1 MKYNHATP
9 VVDNSADGVNI
20 LAFPQQAVDHYP
32 RLVVFSFKLQLPH
45 SETSADNRV
54 LIMRFHTE
62 IRQRIG
68 EYSWQR
74 QQARR
79 HSPPNILRWLWEPVS
94 AAECKMVLLMNL
106 DTLGAMRETPT
117 GDGVVQEI
125 NAINGS
131 CLLGSCPPKDP
142 RCARPHP

>member
-1 MKYNHATP
+1 MNHSYTRASDA
-9 VVDNSADGVNI
+9 VGADAI
-20 LAFPQQAVDHYP
+20 STRAFLQQAVDHYP
-32 RLVVFSFKLQLPH
+32 RLVAFSFTLKLPYR
-45 SETSADNRV
+45 ETMNEYRS

-131 CLLGSCPPKDP
+131 CLLVSCPPKDP